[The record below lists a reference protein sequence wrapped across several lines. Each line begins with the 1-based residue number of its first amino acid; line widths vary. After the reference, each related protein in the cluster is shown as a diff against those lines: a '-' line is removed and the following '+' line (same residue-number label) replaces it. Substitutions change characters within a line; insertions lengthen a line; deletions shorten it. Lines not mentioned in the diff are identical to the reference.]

1 MTTVVTCTKANNVS
15 LSNAVDFGQVN
26 LTIQNGM
33 TKVLTC
39 TGVNN
44 VNLSNIVGFGY
55 VKLENGL
62 G

>member
-1 MTTVVTCTKANNVS
+1 MMTVLTCTKANNVS

>member
-26 LTIQNGM
+26 LAIRNGM

>member
-1 MTTVVTCTKANNVS
+1 MTTVLTCTKANNAS

-26 LTIQNGM
+26 LTIQYGM

>member
-1 MTTVVTCTKANNVS
+1 MTTVLTSTKANSVS
-15 LSNAVDFGQVN
+15 LSNAVDSGQVN

-39 TGVNN
+39 ARVNN
-44 VNLSNIVGFGY
+44 VNLSNNVGFGY

>member
-39 TGVNN
+39 TRVNN

>member
-1 MTTVVTCTKANNVS
+1 MTTVLTCTKANNVS

-33 TKVLTC
+33 KKVLTC
-39 TGVNN
+39 TWVNN

>member
-1 MTTVVTCTKANNVS
+1 MTTVLTCTKANNVS

-39 TGVNN
+39 TGVSN

>member
-1 MTTVVTCTKANNVS
+1 MTTVVTCTKANNVI